1 LWTGPLA
8 NCKDKAKNQTRKQNF
23 RRKLEEKTKK
33 IREKRVPGANMRRI
47 KFGEE
52 KRHFIKHAVGTTISA
67 DSYMCCKE

>member
-1 LWTGPLA
+1 
-8 NCKDKAKNQTRKQNF
+8 
-23 RRKLEEKTKK
+23 LEEKTKK